1 MPRFL
6 IEEEGRPTR
15 AYKLLTDAII
25 IGRIDTADLVLP
37 DQDVSRKHA
46 LVERA
51 EGAWLL
57 SDNGSAN
64 GTVVNG
70 ATVEQHRLVDGD
82 KLILGKFTLT
92 FRADDVGDQPEYG
105 GGDTEDGGDDM
116 THPGGMEAPPAAG
129 AEPGPAPVVPTVE
142 DAEGVAHPLGEGLV
156 LGTDLP
162 AVGVLPFV
170 SPGAF
175 APEAGGCAAKRGS
188 FLIPMYV
195 NGRSVVHLRLKNGDE
210 VRVGSSRYV
219 YRGP

>member
-1 MPRFL
+1 MARFL

-15 AYKLLTDAII
+15 AYRLLTDAII

-51 EGAWLL
+51 EGSWLL

-70 ATVEQHRLVDGD
+70 VTVEQHRLVDGD
-82 KLILGKFTLT
+82 VLILGKFTLT
-92 FRADDVGDQPEYG
+92 FRTDDVGDQPEYADADAENADDSRTNPG
-105 GGDTEDGGDDM
+105 GGL
-116 THPGGMEAPPAAG
+116 PPLP
-129 AEPGPAPVVPTVE
+129 EPVPSVAVPTLE
-142 DAEGVAHPLGEGLV
+142 EAGGVAHPVGDGLT
-156 LGTDLP
+156 LGTDVP
-162 AVGVLPFV
+162 VSGVLPFV
-170 SPGAF
+170 SPGSVV
-175 APEAGGCAAKRGS
+175 PQDDGAAARRGS

-195 NGRSVVHLRLKNGDE
+195 NGKSVVNVRLKDGDE
-210 VRVGSSRYV
+210 VRVGGSRFV